1 MKKKVYHIE
10 ESMCFD
16 KTASIKSD
24 IEKLVN
30 DGEVILQVSIDKEA
44 KADISSINQLLWIYK
59 KSIAS
64 KSKLTLK
71 VTEGSP
77 IETLLRLTKFNRM
90 LPIQLLKVA

>member
-10 ESMCFD
+10 ESICFD
-16 KTASIKSD
+16 KTELIKSD
-24 IEKLVN
+24 IEELVN

-44 KADISSINQLLWIYK
+44 RADISSINQLLWIYK

-64 KSKLTLK
+64 NAKLTLK

-77 IETLLRLTKFNRM
+77 IDTMLRLTKFHRM
-90 LPIQLLKVA
+90 LPIQLLKAA